1 MDAAAQAAKGARLVR
16 LQPGVSR
23 GAAAASDGSGADTAR
38 GGVEGALA
46 ALAARCAALE
56 AAGQVA
62 GGSAAGNPGAASEQQ
77 VARLRTHL
85 AALDAGVAEQK
96 LKVLEVKG
104 YVTAKS
110 EANAKQ
116 LHNEL
121 GALSEDLS
129 KQLEESVASAV
140 DGASG
145 VAAEVQAEI
154 DAAAEAVQLS
164 IGLKLRAN
172 EAMSE
177 TLRQDMEG
185 GHASLQRKIDA
196 VESALS
202 ESLSSALA
210 KLSATQ
216 AASEEAAAQEPQ
228 QPAGGAGTQQ
238 ASPGEVAGTRHPD
251 AEEVSSIVVVAALAS
266 RAEAIEG
273 LVAEGQAGWA
283 SLGHTVGEQATALE
297 TLEAAC
303 QDTNQWMRV
312 HMQALKDKFQSLLVQ
327 TTKGVVKAKKEM

>member
-251 AEEVSSIVVVAALAS
+251 AEEVSSIVAAALAS